1 MLTKRCF
8 PTAFLTILAS
18 VQGISYESAPLDE
31 NGIPKY
37 KGRKRG
43 RKPKKRLRK
52 RNPNAKKRSHTAYT
66 LVSRFGIVNF
76 CAKFNFFIVSRIL
89 YDTLSKRMNP
99 LSFTLSLSRSSS
111 FKRRIPKLRNSTELL
126 TQMETQI
133 RSSPKILSLSSRSN
147 GRKSHPTRK
156 KNGSGAPKNFQNRWM
171 MVMGQWNLKRRVMT
185 TKYMVMA
192 MVMSMLT
199 IY

>member
-99 LSFTLSLSRSSS
+99 LSFTLSLGAVRSRD
-111 FKRRIPKLRNSTELL
+111 
-126 TQMETQI
+126 
-133 RSSPKILSLSSRSN
+133 LS
-147 GRKSHPTRK
+147 
-156 KNGSGAPKNFQNRWM
+156 QN
-171 MVMGQWNLKRRVMT
+171 
-185 TKYMVMA
+185 
-192 MVMSMLT
+192 
-199 IY
+199 

>member
-18 VQGISYESAPLDE
+18 VQGISYEPAPLDE

-66 LVSRFGIVNF
+66 LVSRFH
-76 CAKFNFFIVSRIL
+76 
-89 YDTLSKRMNP
+89 T
-99 LSFTLSLSRSSS
+99 
-111 FKRRIPKLRNSTELL
+111 LL
-126 TQMETQI
+126 TFAQNLLSQLSYGYYMI
-133 RSSPKILSLSSRSN
+133 HSPN
-147 GRKSHPTRK
+147 E
-156 KNGSGAPKNFQNRWM
+156 
-171 MVMGQWNLKRRVMT
+171 
-185 TKYMVMA
+185 
-192 MVMSMLT
+192 
-199 IY
+199 